1 MLDAIV
7 QGILLG
13 GYYAILA
20 SGLSLLFG
28 VARLINL
35 AHGDLAVL
43 GAYLVLALVQRGV
56 DPFVACVPVLLVM
69 AALGWFIH
77 KWLFVRTTRG
87 GILLPLLTTFGLS
100 AALQNGLHGVF
111 GSDSASLGNSIG
123 SLSWDSFD
131 LPLGISIGKLPAL
144 TFAIAIAVLGT
155 LQLVLSRTR
164 FGRALRATS
173 QDAEAARLS
182 GIDAERVQCGTAAI
196 AVALAGLAGVL
207 LAMRALINPY
217 AGPAELIYAFEAVVI
232 GGIGSLWGTL
242 IGGIVLGVAQCIGAA
257 LSPQGFQLAG
267 HLVFLIWLGARFYS
281 AGSGSATRYRMLWRR
296 FLLKWG
302 WT

>member
-1 MLDAIV
+1 MLDAIL

-35 AHGDLAVL
+35 AHGDLAIL
-43 GAYLVLALVQRGV
+43 GAYLVLALAQRGI
-56 DPFVACVPVLLVM
+56 DPFVACVPVLLIM
-69 AALGWFIH
+69 AALGWFMH
-77 KWLFVRTTRG
+77 KWLFVRTMRG

-100 AALQNGLHGVF
+100 AAIQNGLQGVF
-111 GSDSASLGNSIG
+111 GSDAASLGNYIG
-123 SLSWDSFD
+123 GLSWDSFD
-131 LPLGISIGKLPAL
+131 LPGGISIGKLPLL
-144 TFAIAIAVLGT
+144 TFATAVAVLGT

-182 GIDAERVQCGTAAI
+182 GVDAERVQCGAAAI
-196 AVALAGLAGVL
+196 AVALAGLAGVF

-242 IGGIVLGVAQCIGAA
+242 IGGIVLGIAQCVGAA

-281 AGSGSATRYRMLWRR
+281 AGSTAATWRR
-296 FLLKWG
+296 LLLKWSS
-302 WT
+302 T

>member
-1 MLDAIV
+1 MLDAII

-35 AHGDLAVL
+35 AHGDLAIL
-43 GAYLVLALVQRGV
+43 GAYLVLALIQRGI

-69 AALGWFIH
+69 ATLGWFMH
-77 KWLFVRTTRG
+77 KWLFVRTMRG
-87 GILLPLLTTFGLS
+87 GVLLPLLTTFGMS
-100 AALQNGLHGVF
+100 AAIQNGLQGVF
-111 GSDSASLGNSIG
+111 GSDAASLGSYIG
-123 SLSWDSFD
+123 DLSWTSFE
-131 LPLGISIGKLPAL
+131 LPFGISVGKLPLL
-144 TFAIAIAVLGT
+144 TFATAMAILGI

-182 GIDAERVQCGTAAI
+182 GIDAEKVHCGAAAI
-196 AVALAGLAGVL
+196 AVALAALAGVF

-217 AGPAELIYAFEAVVI
+217 SGPAELIYAFEAVVI

-242 IGGIVLGVAQCIGAA
+242 IGGIVLGVAQCVGAA
-257 LSPQGFQLAG
+257 FSPQGFQLAG
-267 HLVFLIWLGARFYS
+267 HLVFLIWLGARFYA
-281 AGSGSATRYRMLWRR
+281 AGSGATIWRR
-296 FLLKWG
+296 LLLKWG

>member
-1 MLDAIV
+1 MLDAVI

-35 AHGDLAVL
+35 AHGDLAIL
-43 GAYLVLALVQRGV
+43 GAYLVLALVRRGI
-56 DPFVACVPVLLVM
+56 DPFLACAPVLLIM
-69 AALGWFIH
+69 AALGWFMH
-77 KWLFVRTTRG
+77 KWLFVRTMRG
-87 GILLPLLTTFGLS
+87 GILLPLLTTFGMS
-100 AALQNGLHGVF
+100 AAIQNGLQGVF
-111 GSDSASLGNSIG
+111 GSDAASLGNHIG
-123 SLSWDSFD
+123 DLSWESFE
-131 LPLGISIGKLPAL
+131 LPFGIAIGKLPLL
-144 TFAIAIAVLGT
+144 TFATAIAVLGT
-155 LQLVLSRTR
+155 LQLVLSRSR

-182 GIDAERVQCGTAAI
+182 GIDAEKVQCGAAAI
-196 AVALAGLAGVL
+196 AVALAGLAGVF

-217 AGPAELIYAFEAVVI
+217 SGPAELIYAFEAVVI

-242 IGGIVLGVAQCIGAA
+242 IGGIVLGIAQCVGAA

-267 HLVFLIWLGARFYS
+267 HVVFLIWLGAKFYS
-281 AGSGSATRYRMLWRR
+281 AGSGATTWRR
-296 FLLKWG
+296 LLLKWG

>member
-1 MLDAIV
+1 MLDAII

-35 AHGDLAVL
+35 AHGDLAIL
-43 GAYLVLALVQRGV
+43 GAYLVLALAQRGV
-56 DPFVACVPVLLVM
+56 DPFVACLPVLLVM
-69 AALGWFIH
+69 AALGWFMH
-77 KWLFVRTTRG
+77 KWLFLRTMRG

-100 AALQNGLHGVF
+100 AALQNGLQGVF
-111 GSDSASLGNSIG
+111 GSDAASLGNNIG
-123 SLSWDSFD
+123 TLSWDSID
-131 LPLGISIGKLPAL
+131 LPLGISIGKLPLL
-144 TFAIAIAVLGT
+144 TFATAMAVLGM

-182 GIDAERVQCGTAAI
+182 GIDAERVQCGAAAI
-196 AVALAGLAGVL
+196 AVALAGLAGVF

-217 AGPAELIYAFEAVVI
+217 SGPAELIYAFEAVVI

-242 IGGIVLGVAQCIGAA
+242 IGGIVLGVAQCVGAA
-257 LSPQGFQLAG
+257 ISPQGFQLAG
-267 HLVFLIWLGARFYS
+267 HLVFLIWLGARFY
-281 AGSGSATRYRMLWRR
+281 ATGWGATSWRR
-296 FLLKWG
+296 LLLKWG

>member
-1 MLDAIV
+1 MLDAII

-35 AHGDLAVL
+35 AHGDLAIL
-43 GAYLVLALVQRGV
+43 GAYLVLALAQRGV
-56 DPFVACVPVLLVM
+56 DPFVACLPVLLIM
-69 AALGWFIH
+69 AALGWFMH
-77 KWLFVRTTRG
+77 KWLFLRTMRG

-100 AALQNGLHGVF
+100 AALQNGLQGMF
-111 GSDSASLGNSIG
+111 GSDAASLGNNIG
-123 SLSWDSFD
+123 TLSWDSID
-131 LPLGISIGKLPAL
+131 LPLGISIGKLPLL
-144 TFAIAIAVLGT
+144 TFATAMAVLGI

-182 GIDAERVQCGTAAI
+182 GIDAERVQCGAAAI
-196 AVALAGLAGVL
+196 AVALAGLAGVF

-217 AGPAELIYAFEAVVI
+217 SGPAELIYAFEAVVI

-242 IGGIVLGVAQCIGAA
+242 IGGIVLGVAQCVGAA
-257 LSPQGFQLAG
+257 ISPQGFQLAG
-267 HLVFLIWLGARFYS
+267 HLVFLIWLGARFY
-281 AGSGSATRYRMLWRR
+281 ATGRGATRWRR
-296 FLLKWG
+296 LLLKWG